1 MMGDWKWLI
10 GDAVI
15 GALLPEAY
23 AHYRRPIVEGL
34 RFFLRRLPAEDIA
47 QIVSDQA
54 GLSMTASNEER
65 LVVLAERCP
74 ALHKLGQILARDR
87 RLAPE
92 LRRHLQRLESLP
104 ATTPIES
111 IREALDAEVGPLD
124 PMGIKLE
131 PSPLAEASVAVVI
144 PFVHAKP
151 GRKPTTERGVFK
163 LLKPGIEERLE
174 RELTIL
180 QDVGGFLDDRCA
192 AFGIPPL
199 QYREVFEQVREKL
212 GTEVNLRGEQR
223 HLQQA
228 TETYADEP
236 EVLIPRLLPYCS
248 SRVTAMER
256 IDGHKVTEPG
266 THAPRD
272 RRRLAEMIIEALI
285 AGPIW
290 SRSTRATFHAD
301 PHAGNLFVTPDRR
314 LAILDWSLT
323 GCLGEAERIAMTQV
337 ILGGLSL
344 DASQVRSALRA
355 LALDQRVD
363 EAALDAVVL
372 HWMRR
377 VRRGMFPGFS
387 WLMNMLDDAAVRAR
401 LRAGTDLIMFRKVL
415 LTLQGVLADVS
426 DLRIDEVLPL
436 LFLRRLAAEWPRRW
450 ITAPFSRGLD
460 TRISNADLALLLMRL
475 PSAPVRAWLETTL
488 ELLADRSLV
497 GSILE

>member
-1 MMGDWKWLI
+1 
-10 GDAVI
+10 
-15 GALLPEAY
+15 
-23 AHYRRPIVEGL
+23 
-34 RFFLRRLPAEDIA
+34 
-47 QIVSDQA
+47 
-54 GLSMTASNEER
+54 MTASTEER

-111 IREALDAEVGPLD
+111 IRATLDRESGPLD
-124 PMGIKLE
+124 AMGIQLE
-131 PSPLAEASVAVVI
+131 PPPLAEASVAVVI
-144 PFVHAKP
+144 PFVHARP
-151 GRKPTTERGVFK
+151 GRKPAAERGVFK

-174 RELTIL
+174 RELDPAE
-180 QDVGGFLDDRCA
+180 DVGGFLDDRCA

-228 TETYADEP
+228 AETYADEP
-236 EVLIPRLLPYCS
+236 EVLIPRLLPFCS

-290 SRSTRATFHAD
+290 SRSARATFHAD

-355 LALDQRVD
+355 VALDQRVD
-363 EAALDAVVL
+363 EAALEAVVQ

-387 WLMNMLDDAAVRAR
+387 WLMSMLDDAVVRAR

-426 DLRIDEVLPL
+426 DASHR
-436 LFLRRLAAEWPRRW
+436 
-450 ITAPFSRGLD
+450 RGLAPPVPAQAGGGVAPTVD
-460 TRISNADLALLLMRL
+460 HGTLLTRARHPDLERRPRAPAHAPALDSGQGVARNH
-475 PSAPVRAWLETTL
+475 PGVAGEQEPGGIDPRVSSSPDGIGARASQRSAPALPRPQAAGT
-488 ELLADRSLV
+488 
-497 GSILE
+497 